1 MLKFH
6 CFNNEVAKKE
16 CDKLANNKSNDS
28 KIIYSSLI
36 D

>member
-16 CDKLANNKSNDS
+16 CDKLANNKSNAS